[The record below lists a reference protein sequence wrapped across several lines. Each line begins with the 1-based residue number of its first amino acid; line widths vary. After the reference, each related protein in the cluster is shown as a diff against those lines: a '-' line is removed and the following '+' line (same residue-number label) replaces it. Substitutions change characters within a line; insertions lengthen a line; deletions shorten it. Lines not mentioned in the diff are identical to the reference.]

1 MRAALLVV
9 AAAGCTHHKNI
20 TEAHEVA
27 GETVEVEGQYG
38 QAVTAVGVTAPDG
51 ITFYD
56 KRTGGL
62 VPAHEIYKV
71 TDVSHF
77 RGAIEGLGIGG
88 GIGAA
93 TGVIIG
99 LASGDDSCD
108 PDGDCFLTFSAA
120 DKAMIGGVVLGV
132 LGGGL
137 GLIVGAMKGSATIY
151 ERTPSQ
157 PAVRLIGPPG
167 SVGGV
172 TFAF

>member
-1 MRAALLVV
+1 MMRAWLFVV
-9 AAAGCTHHKNI
+9 AVGCTHERTI

-27 GETVEVEGQYG
+27 GETVEVAGQYG
-38 QAVTAVGVTAPDG
+38 QAVTAVAVATPGG

-62 VPAHEIYKV
+62 VPMHEISKV
-71 TDVSHF
+71 TDVSHG
-77 RGAIEGLGIGG
+77 RGAVEGLGIGG
-88 GIGAA
+88 GVGVLTGA
-93 TGVIIG
+93 VIG
-99 LASGDDSCD
+99 LASGDDACE
-108 PDGDCFLTFSAA
+108 PGQDCVFAFSAGE
-120 DKAMIGGVVLGV
+120 KAVLGGVVLGAI
-132 LGGGL
+132 GGGL

-151 ERTPSQ
+151 TRSSQ